1 MNPMKTKI
9 LLSVAIVLVIGL
21 AAGAFWWLRRPQVI
35 TFSDDSK
42 VTLLAV
48 EYGKRHAPPNVKAP
62 AASTTART
70 AAARRV
76 NGSFTTTN
84 DTLVLWVRQEF
95 DATQNQFHNFQYF
108 VYDQAGTACVGN
120 SMTRAGNGPQGNSI
134 TAIQLDAFPQR
145 QGKFIVR
152 ALENGNGGQE
162 MSDQKFVIANPVHGA
177 FANWTAE
184 PLPATKEDDDLS
196 VTLTKLAAGAD
207 SPSQRDQD
215 NPDDPANK
223 GVQAT
228 FTVSQNG
235 KPVTN
240 WRPVSIE
247 TSDATGNHVNGG
259 ITQNNWQ
266 DNNDTVAYQYG
277 LWPDEPAWKLRVGF
291 SEQSDFSDSEV
302 WSVQN
307 IPLEPGRRQDFMN
320 GVRNN
325 TNSVFAE
332 ADLNG
337 VHVKIFPGKL
347 FTDAAANSRQ
357 AGGFQV
363 QMAPPPPAGM
373 QMTIVKLTDDQG
385 EDVQRNGTSVSRSAT
400 SSTYGYLFND
410 LGNAKSLNFTIAL
423 HKSHFFEFTVKPE
436 TEKP

>member
-1 MNPMKTKI
+1 
-9 LLSVAIVLVIGL
+9 
-21 AAGAFWWLRRPQVI
+21 
-35 TFSDDSK
+35 
-42 VTLLAV
+42 
-48 EYGKRHAPPNVKAP
+48 
-62 AASTTART
+62 
-70 AAARRV
+70 
-76 NGSFTTTN
+76 
-84 DTLVLWVRQEF
+84 
-95 DATQNQFHNFQYF
+95 
-108 VYDQAGTACVGN
+108 
-120 SMTRAGNGPQGNSI
+120 
-134 TAIQLDAFPQR
+134 
-145 QGKFIVR
+145 
-152 ALENGNGGQE
+152 

>member
-1 MNPMKTKI
+1 MKTKI
-9 LLSVAIVLVIGL
+9 LLSVVFVLVIAL

-35 TFSDDSK
+35 KFSDDAK
-42 VTLLAV
+42 LTLLAV
-48 EYGKRHAPPNVKAP
+48 EYGKRHTPPAAKVP

-84 DTLVLWVRQEF
+84 DTLVLWVRQQY
-95 DATQNQFHNFQYF
+95 DTGQNQFHSFQYF
-108 VYDQAGTACVGN
+108 AYDKAGTACVGI
-120 SMTRAGNGPQGNSI
+120 SMMRGANGPQGNNI
-134 TAIQLDAFPQR
+134 MAVQLDAFPRR
-145 QGKFIVR
+145 QGKFVVR
-152 ALENGNGGQE
+152 VQEQSNGGQE
-162 MSDQKFVIANPVHGA
+162 MSDQKFVIANPVHGT

-184 PLPATKEDDDLS
+184 PLPATQEDNDLS
-196 VTLTKLAAGAD
+196 VTLTKLVAGAD
-207 SPSQRDQD
+207 SPFQRDQD
-215 NPDDPANK
+215 NPDDPVNK

-247 TSDATGNHVNGG
+247 TSDATGNRVNGMV
-259 ITQNNWQ
+259 NNNPRQ
-266 DNNDTVAYQYG
+266 GNDGAVTYQWG

-291 SEQSDFSDSEV
+291 SEQSGYSDSEV

-307 IPLEPGRRQDFMN
+307 IPLEPGRRQDFN
-320 GVRNN
+320 NIGRSN

-347 FTDAAANSRQ
+347 FTDAAVNSRQ
-357 AGGFQV
+357 AGGL
-363 QMAPPPPAGM
+363 QMQITPPLPAGL

-385 EDVQRNGTSVSRSAT
+385 EDVQRNGSSTSRSAT
-400 SSTYGYLFND
+400 SITYGYLFND
-410 LGNAKSLNFTIAL
+410 LGNTKSLNFTIAL

>member
-1 MNPMKTKI
+1 
-9 LLSVAIVLVIGL
+9 
-21 AAGAFWWLRRPQVI
+21 
-35 TFSDDSK
+35 
-42 VTLLAV
+42 
-48 EYGKRHAPPNVKAP
+48 
-62 AASTTART
+62 
-70 AAARRV
+70 
-76 NGSFTTTN
+76 
-84 DTLVLWVRQEF
+84 
-95 DATQNQFHNFQYF
+95 
-108 VYDQAGTACVGN
+108 
-120 SMTRAGNGPQGNSI
+120 
-134 TAIQLDAFPQR
+134 
-145 QGKFIVR
+145 
-152 ALENGNGGQE
+152 
-162 MSDQKFVIANPVHGA
+162 
-177 FANWTAE
+177 
-184 PLPATKEDDDLS
+184 
-196 VTLTKLAAGAD
+196 
-207 SPSQRDQD
+207 
-215 NPDDPANK
+215 
-223 GVQAT
+223 
-228 FTVSQNG
+228 
-235 KPVTN
+235 
-240 WRPVSIE
+240 
-247 TSDATGNHVNGG
+247 
-259 ITQNNWQ
+259 
-266 DNNDTVAYQYG
+266 
-277 LWPDEPAWKLRVGF
+277 LRVGF